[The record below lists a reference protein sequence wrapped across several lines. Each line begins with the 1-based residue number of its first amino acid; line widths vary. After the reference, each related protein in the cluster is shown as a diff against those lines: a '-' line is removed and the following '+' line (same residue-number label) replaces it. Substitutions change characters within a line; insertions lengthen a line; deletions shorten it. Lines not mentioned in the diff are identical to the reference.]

1 MEASSSTAPP
11 PSKAPRSQ
19 FLQKLHSILENPL
32 DPNGLRWVTDDSFEI
47 SSKDAVAIHAL
58 SPAFEFH
65 SLSSFIRQLSYY
77 SFRRLS
83 DRRRSTER
91 RNSNPG
97 YVLFQ
102 HPSGFFVRGDPSQ
115 LVKIVRKARTRPEK
129 GRRASECSTAS
140 DEAYPASLHPYP
152 MPAWPPSTDYR
163 SSFSTDR
170 PPLQLPSFGSSF
182 NPLSAPSRSSS
193 ETTQWRAYAPTTGAW
208 LDPNRGDG
216 DRFGPPRR
224 SSLGEFK
231 LTPSSMLGGESS
243 GYSSTLSS
251 LQEENRPRARKA
263 SASYPDEPHHHHAYL
278 GEHASPSHHDIAQG
292 FSASPYP
299 TPTFSPTSNT
309 YFEAAPSSAAHAH
322 GYHHSA
328 GPSSSAFVSA
338 SHMSYEPSPFASS
351 YHPVAPS
358 KGGAHSY
365 HTPSPDQSPLQEV
378 VGLPGLVE
386 TVPPMGH
393 PAHPSSS
400 ATSGGDYGQ
409 AQHGDRHASPRSAVS
424 YAPLAT
430 LQTRYAASPSSISGL
445 THAPWQP
452 SQGGQGYSTST
463 SAGLSSQPYG
473 FAPPPPSTAPQPQS
487 QWSPAPIRHS
497 AY

>member
-1 MEASSSTAPP
+1 
-11 PSKAPRSQ
+11 
-19 FLQKLHSILENPL
+19 
-32 DPNGLRWVTDDSFEI
+32 
-47 SSKDAVAIHAL
+47 
-58 SPAFEFH
+58 
-65 SLSSFIRQLSYY
+65 
-77 SFRRLS
+77 
-83 DRRRSTER
+83 
-91 RNSNPG
+91 
-97 YVLFQ
+97 
-102 HPSGFFVRGDPSQ
+102 
-115 LVKIVRKARTRPEK
+115 
-129 GRRASECSTAS
+129 
-140 DEAYPASLHPYP
+140 
-152 MPAWPPSTDYR
+152 MPTWPPSTDYR
-163 SSFSTDR
+163 SSFSSDR
-170 PPLQLPSFGSSF
+170 PTLQLPSFGSSF
-182 NPLSAPSRSSS
+182 NPLAPPSRSSS

-208 LDPNRGDG
+208 VDPHRGDG

-231 LTPSSMLGGESS
+231 LAPSSMLAGEPS

-263 SASYPDEPHHHHAYL
+263 STSSCMPHDEPHHHHAYL
-278 GEHASPSHHDIAQG
+278 NEHPSSQHAIAQG

-299 TPTFSPTSNT
+299 TPTFSPTTNT
-309 YFEAAPSSAAHAH
+309 FFEAAPSSSAQSH

-338 SHMSYEPSPFASS
+338 SHMAYEPSPFASS
-351 YHPVAPS
+351 YHPIAPS

-386 TVPPMGH
+386 TVPPIGH

-400 ATSGGDYGQ
+400 ATNGGDYGQ
-409 AQHGDRHASPRSAVS
+409 AQHGDRHASPRPSVS
-424 YAPLAT
+424 YAPLAP

-452 SQGGQGYSTST
+452 SQAGQGYSTPT

-473 FAPPPPSTAPQPQS
+473 FAPPPPPTAAPHSQSS

>member
-1 MEASSSTAPP
+1 MEASSSSTAVVAPP
-11 PSKAPRSQ
+11 KAPRSH
-19 FLQKLHSILENPL
+19 FLAKLHSILENPL

-58 SPAFEFH
+58 SPAFEFR

-115 LVKIVRKARTRPEK
+115 LSKIVRKARTRPEK

-140 DEAYPASLHPYP
+140 DETYPSTLHPYP
-152 MPAWPPSTDYR
+152 MPAWPPTNDYR
-163 SSFSTDR
+163 SSFPTDR

-182 NPLSAPSRSSS
+182 SAAGAPRTSS

-216 DRFGPPRR
+216 ERYAPPRR

-231 LTPSSMLGGESS
+231 LTPSSMLAGDAS
-243 GYSSTLSS
+243 GYTSTLSS
-251 LQEENRPRARKA
+251 LQEEHRPRLRKA
-263 SASYPDEPHHHHAYL
+263 SSSNCMPGDEPHHQHAYL
-278 GEHASPSHHDIAQG
+278 DGHHSSSQQHGVAQG

-309 YFEAAPSSAAHAH
+309 FFEAAPSPSH

-328 GPSSSAFVSA
+328 SAGSSSSAFVPA
-338 SHMSYEPSPFASS
+338 SHMAYEPSPFASS
-351 YHPVAPS
+351 YHPIAPS

-365 HTPSPDQSPLQEV
+365 HTPSPEQSPLQEV

-386 TVPPMGH
+386 TVPPLAHHAH
-393 PAHPSSS
+393 PAST
-400 ATSGGDYGQ
+400 ANGSGEY
-409 AQHGDRHASPRSAVS
+409 ASPRSGVS
-424 YAPLAT
+424 YAPLAP
-430 LQTRYAASPSSISGL
+430 LQARYAGSPSALSGL
-445 THAPWQP
+445 THVPWQP
-452 SQGGQGYSTST
+452 SQGGQGYSST
-463 SAGLSSQPYG
+463 PSSSLSSQPYG
-473 FAPPPPSTAPQPQS
+473 FAPPPAPAQAQPSP
-487 QWSPAPIRHS
+487 WSPAPIRHS